1 MATAHPIHRAI
12 VAALK
17 TNAAVIAVFGDR
29 VYDTVPK
36 EPVTPWL
43 RIGEILEVRELAE
56 CGKLYEC
63 YIDIHVFTTQNK
75 GLNWCRECCATV
87 VTALDDAPLDPV
99 GADMLEI
106 LHRSTR
112 AFLDVDGRT
121 GHGIVNFRAL
131 TEI

>member
-1 MATAHPIHRAI
+1 MATAHPLHKAI

-17 TNAAVIAVFGDR
+17 ADANVIAMFGDR
-29 VYDTVPK
+29 VYDMPPK
-36 EPVTPWL
+36 EPVTPWM
-43 RIGEILEVRELAE
+43 RVGEILEVRELAE
-56 CGKLYEC
+56 CADLYEC
-63 YIDIHVFTTQNK
+63 YVDIHVFTTQGK

-87 VTALDDAPLDPV
+87 ARALDDAALDLV
-99 GADMLEI
+99 GAAMLEVF
-106 LHRSTR
+106 HRSTR

>member
-1 MATAHPIHRAI
+1 MATAHPLHQAI

-17 TNAAVIAVFGDR
+17 ANAAVIARFGDR
-29 VYDTVPK
+29 VYDTPPK
-36 EPVTPWL
+36 EPVTPWV
-43 RIGEILEVRELAE
+43 RIGEILEVRELADAS
-56 CGKLYEC
+56 KLYEC
-63 YIDIHVFTTQNK
+63 YVDIHVFTTENK
-75 GLNWCRECCATV
+75 GLNWCRECCAIV
-87 VTALDDAPLDPV
+87 ATALDDAPLDPV

-106 LHRSTR
+106 FHRSTR